1 MKGVSMHDR
10 SPVYTR
16 EPDWSG
22 GDRTTLQTEEPKG
35 LALWWL
41 SGAQTFR
48 ALWGVNRLERY
59 VEAQQEPVNAA
70 ENS

>member
-1 MKGVSMHDR
+1 MHDR

-22 GDRTTLQTEEPKG
+22 GDRTTLQTEERKV
-35 LALWWL
+35 LALLVLYVALIL
-41 SGAQTFR
+41 S

-59 VEAQQEPVNAA
+59 VEAQQEPVNAV

>member
-1 MKGVSMHDR
+1 MHDR
-10 SPVYTR
+10 NPVYTR

-22 GDRTTLQTEEPKG
+22 GDRTTLQTEKRKV
-35 LALWWL
+35 LALLVLYVALIL
-41 SGAQTFR
+41 S

>member
-1 MKGVSMHDR
+1 MHDR

-22 GDRTTLQTEEPKG
+22 GDRTTLQTEERKV
-35 LALWWL
+35 LALLVLYVALIL
-41 SGAQTFR
+41 S